1 MRCGAVRC
9 GRRPGAD
16 GRVPEAT
23 GFGWGLFDDAYF
35 QDRRFCIRP
44 GERVARLGDAPWRF
58 NDKVSSIL
66 RTSDHTCA
74 GWPTFY

>member
-1 MRCGAVRC
+1 M
-9 GRRPGAD
+9 
-16 GRVPEAT
+16 
-23 GFGWGLFDDAYF
+23 
-35 QDRRFCIRP
+35 
-44 GERVARLGDAPWRF
+44 ARLGDAPWRF